1 MKRNDL
7 ITTINTL
14 IADNPTIDFDPVPE
28 DTKEKAK
35 DLKAL
40 LADVQEAVEKANAPV
55 TIKLS
60 DICKALD
67 KDPKTVRARARRD
80 EKLDDPVL
88 PKPVPGA
95 KQRWTFF
102 LEDKEAV
109 EAFVTNED

>member
-1 MKRNDL
+1 MKKAKL
-7 ITTINTL
+7 ITTINVL
-14 IADNPTIDFDPVPE
+14 ITDNPDIDFDAVPE

-40 LADVQEAVEKANAPV
+40 LADVEEAVAKANAPD

-80 EKLDDPVL
+80 EKLDEPVL
-88 PKPVPGA
+88 PAPIEGA
-95 KQRWTFF
+95 KQRWTFL